1 MTNLDSVLK
10 SRHHFTNKGLYS
22 QSCGFSSSHVRTWE
36 LDHKEGWVP
45 KNWCF
50 RIVVLEKIL
59 ESHLDSKEIKPVNPE
74 GIQLWIFTGRTDVE
88 TDAPILWPPDA
99 KSGLTGKDPD
109 VGKDWRQKEKRA
121 QKKRWLDSITEPMDM
136 NLSKLLEKGLP
147 WWLRG

>member
-99 KSGLTGKDPD
+99 KRGLTGKDPD